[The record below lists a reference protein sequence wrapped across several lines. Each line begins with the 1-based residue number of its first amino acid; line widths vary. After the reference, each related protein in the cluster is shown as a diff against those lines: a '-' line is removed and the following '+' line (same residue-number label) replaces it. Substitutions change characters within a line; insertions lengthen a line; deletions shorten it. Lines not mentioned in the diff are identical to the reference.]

1 MCRGKQINMVDQ
13 CYDQNVN
20 RTVQPMCEF
29 NYDNDLFLG
38 LIDVQKDCVLKPKF
52 EVSSIIKDW
61 MVAQYIAAKM

>member
-1 MCRGKQINMVDQ
+1 MR
-13 CYDQNVN
+13 
-20 RTVQPMCEF
+20 EF